1 MSRDR
6 KAGAIKKA
14 IGYIPSMATATAT
27 PMAMTMHGKK
37 IMTTAMGTTITTITE
52 MVTITTTNS
61 IRD

>member
-14 IGYIPSMATATAT
+14 IGYIPSMATAT